1 MTAQAL
7 LEVKNLS
14 KTFGGVT
21 AVQDVSFSVETNE
34 IVALIGP
41 NGAGKTTVFNLISGI
56 IPSSSGQIHF
66 LNKNITNKKPFQ
78 IAKMGITRT
87 FQNLQI
93 FRSMTV
99 LENVMTGQHIH
110 LKSGIFQSGFRFR
123 SVHREEKEAFER
135 AMEWLKRL
143 NLDELANMNAA
154 TLPYGMQRLVEMAR
168 AVASEP
174 SLILLDEPMAGLNA
188 EESRQVADVILK
200 MREEGIAFLFVEHDM
215 ETVMTL
221 ADKIIV
227 LDYGKK
233 IAEGSPDDIS
243 MDPKVIEA
251 NLGAEADE

>member
-1 MTAQAL
+1 VTTQAFL
-7 LEVKNLS
+7 KVQNLS
-14 KTFGGVT
+14 KSFGGVT
-21 AVQDVSFSVETNE
+21 AVQNVSFSMEANE

-66 LNKNITNKKPFQ
+66 LDKNITNKKPFQ
-78 IAKMGITRT
+78 IAQMGITRT

-99 LENVMTGQHIH
+99 LGNVMTGQHIH
-110 LKSGIFQSGFRFR
+110 LKSGIFQSGFRFS
-123 SVHREEKEAFER
+123 SVHREEKEALEK

-143 NLDELANMNAA
+143 NLDELAYMNAA
-154 TLPYGMQRLVEMAR
+154 TLPYGMQRLVEIAR

-188 EESRQVADVILK
+188 EESRQVVDVILK

-243 MDPKVIEA
+243 KDPKVIEA
-251 NLGAEADE
+251 YLGAEADE